1 MIKVLLFLIAFFSV
15 IFLFQ
20 EDSYGFIEGF
30 DSPPLPDFDIEKS
43 PKSILLDLSP
53 TQNPSKRYLV
63 FGPGQISNAY
73 SETKNLVYGIN
84 SDQGF
89 FSVGMFNENE
99 AANLK
104 LKGYSVVADFPLDF
118 YSKYVSRNAISDI
131 YQIGNI
137 ANSELVHKLY
147 NVTGKGVTIAIMDT
161 GVDFSNP
168 DITESLARDENNHPI
183 MLDADGQ
190 GLVLTNSTFAAKI
203 NKYGVMKNFTKG
215 DIPPPANVTS
225 TVYVT
230 SDGVFLNNSIGNG
243 TNISIYNSLYPY
255 YGQNPVLTGTIMS
268 DMKVGNND
276 KDFIPTKSGI
286 YHLGVI
292 LAPQAGK
299 LHGVIV
305 LATDPNEAGVYDTI
319 IPDMSTSWKDFTR
332 EKDKDPDYDFD
343 FTDETPIVIGSG
355 NEFLLYDSDDDGNY
369 DYSTGT
375 VGARVVDVHGIFSK
389 KADIDD
395 HLQVINGTLLPAMD
409 KDGRFFG
416 VMTDFASHGTAS
428 SSTIVSKG
436 IMKYDIYNDTKKYT
450 IKGIAPDAKIL
461 PVKSLWFGDVFY
473 GWMWVAGFENEGNK
487 WVYTEKP
494 KADIISNSWGISG
507 FPSLGYAPG
516 LDILS
521 HVLNVLVIPQSLH
534 ENYTGVTII
543 SAAGNSGHGYGTMG
557 MPGISS
563 FGISVG
569 AVTNND
575 FVGYGP
581 FKGEPRFGNTTDNS
595 DHVVDFSSR
604 GPGVIGDS
612 KPDLMSIGAYSF
624 VPTIVTTQPDSPREP
639 FDLFGGTSMSAPIVA
654 GSAALLV
661 ESFNEKETS
670 YDPFAI
676 RNILTSTAKDL
687 RNDPFTQGAGLVN
700 ALDAVRIL
708 NGHGGK
714 FIVHNNET
722 FSNIKKVIDTSSPLF
737 DSDLFGGKEFS
748 FSDKTFPMTGWY
760 GGRLHSGEKTSTTFT
775 IENPTPKALN
785 IAIKPTTIKLIQS
798 MEVTGTTEPH
808 QQDSILKE
816 SETYRPNYIRLSEI
830 SSEYRISNQT
840 AIIHPDSS
848 LMVLSLH
855 YPFDTFMN
863 QTDTT
868 YADDLQ
874 ISSLYIYD
882 WEDKNSDDEIS
893 SDEISLVSRGGS
905 WGTVQEIRIS
915 DPAEKFENEP
925 VVGVYPVPNKY
936 SFWRGNINQNATAM
950 EYTLSTNYYESA
962 AWDNVNLEYQGI
974 NAKELTLSVPPND
987 SIDVTATLSVP
998 LDEQTGVYQGFLNF
1012 VGEYQKVSSPVS
1024 YGVLKA
1030 VDKETKQFVITGSS
1044 RDNLYGNGYVKGAF
1058 DMTSRYMAGDWRH
1071 YYFDIQDHTINAA
1084 TINFEWEN
1092 DNTNFTV
1099 FMIDPQGKIIQTNF
1113 PSGVFGEFLG
1123 WPTTDWLGTSSF
1135 SQGGTFYPVK
1145 NKDNTSTVLYA
1156 PINQTGTYTLLVHS
1170 TLFDGKSPT
1179 EPVSLAAKFSTITPD
1194 DKPPEIILE
1203 LPELVTNSFEI
1214 LPEIID
1220 KNLDYVEYYIDGQ
1233 KVEPSTLQTKLLSDG
1248 KHDLRIYARDIV
1260 ENEVDKTF
1268 SFIVDNTPP
1277 EIFIE
1282 SPKNGTTVSNSLQ
1295 IDFKVKDANLADS
1308 GFSNMS
1314 ILGPGKITIFPLNG
1328 TLLKD
1333 VNSYAFNT
1341 TSIDDGVYELD
1352 ITSIDM
1358 AKNEQIKTISFTV
1371 DHAFAEPPSV
1381 IPEEKP
1387 TSQNII
1393 LIIVVTIAAAGVIMF
1408 AVKKTRKTSTIKS

>member
-1 MIKVLLFLIAFFSV
+1 
-15 IFLFQ
+15 
-20 EDSYGFIEGF
+20 
-30 DSPPLPDFDIEKS
+30 
-43 PKSILLDLSP
+43 
-53 TQNPSKRYLV
+53 
-63 FGPGQISNAY
+63 
-73 SETKNLVYGIN
+73 
-84 SDQGF
+84 
-89 FSVGMFNENE
+89 
-99 AANLK
+99 
-104 LKGYSVVADFPLDF
+104 
-118 YSKYVSRNAISDI
+118 
-131 YQIGNI
+131 
-137 ANSELVHKLY
+137 
-147 NVTGKGVTIAIMDT
+147 
-161 GVDFSNP
+161 
-168 DITESLARDENNHPI
+168 
-183 MLDADGQ
+183 
-190 GLVLTNSTFAAKI
+190 
-203 NKYGVMKNFTKG
+203 
-215 DIPPPANVTS
+215 
-225 TVYVT
+225 
-230 SDGVFLNNSIGNG
+230 
-243 TNISIYNSLYPY
+243 
-255 YGQNPVLTGTIMS
+255 
-268 DMKVGNND
+268 
-276 KDFIPTKSGI
+276 
-286 YHLGVI
+286 
-292 LAPQAGK
+292 
-299 LHGVIV
+299 
-305 LATDPNEAGVYDTI
+305 
-319 IPDMSTSWKDFTR
+319 
-332 EKDKDPDYDFD
+332 
-343 FTDETPIVIGSG
+343 
-355 NEFLLYDSDDDGNY
+355 
-369 DYSTGT
+369 
-375 VGARVVDVHGIFSK
+375 
-389 KADIDD
+389 
-395 HLQVINGTLLPAMD
+395 
-409 KDGRFFG
+409 
-416 VMTDFASHGTAS
+416 
-428 SSTIVSKG
+428 
-436 IMKYDIYNDTKKYT
+436 
-450 IKGIAPDAKIL
+450 
-461 PVKSLWFGDVFY
+461 
-473 GWMWVAGFENEGNK
+473 
-487 WVYTEKP
+487 
-494 KADIISNSWGISG
+494 
-507 FPSLGYAPG
+507 
-516 LDILS
+516 
-521 HVLNVLVIPQSLH
+521 
-534 ENYTGVTII
+534 
-543 SAAGNSGHGYGTMG
+543 
-557 MPGISS
+557 
-563 FGISVG
+563 
-569 AVTNND
+569 
-575 FVGYGP
+575 
-581 FKGEPRFGNTTDNS
+581 
-595 DHVVDFSSR
+595 
-604 GPGVIGDS
+604 
-612 KPDLMSIGAYSF
+612 
-624 VPTIVTTQPDSPREP
+624 
-639 FDLFGGTSMSAPIVA
+639 
-654 GSAALLV
+654 
-661 ESFNEKETS
+661 
-670 YDPFAI
+670 
-676 RNILTSTAKDL
+676 
-687 RNDPFTQGAGLVN
+687 
-700 ALDAVRIL
+700 
-708 NGHGGK
+708 
-714 FIVHNNET
+714 
-722 FSNIKKVIDTSSPLF
+722 
-737 DSDLFGGKEFS
+737 
-748 FSDKTFPMTGWY
+748 
-760 GGRLHSGEKTSTTFT
+760 
-775 IENPTPKALN
+775 
-785 IAIKPTTIKLIQS
+785 

-848 LMVLSLH
+848 LMVLNLH